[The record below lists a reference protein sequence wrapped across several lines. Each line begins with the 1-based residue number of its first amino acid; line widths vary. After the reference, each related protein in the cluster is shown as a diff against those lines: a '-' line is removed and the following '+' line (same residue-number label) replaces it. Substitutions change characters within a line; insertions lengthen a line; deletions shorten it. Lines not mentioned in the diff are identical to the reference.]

1 VKWGLSPFR
10 WALKIACYHSCRL
23 HDRVD
28 SSSFHNLTGRVAVVT
43 GGSRGIGRASAL
55 ALAHA
60 GAAVGVAYREREDAA
75 NEVVATITENGGK
88 AVAERCDVAN
98 DAEVTAA
105 FGRVAS
111 ALGTIDILVNNAGI
125 VEDALFLFTDRAKW
139 DRVLGTNL
147 DGAYLCT
154 RAVVRGMLLRKW
166 GRIVN
171 ITSLSAQA
179 GLAGQSG
186 YAASKAGLV
195 GLTRALAQ
203 ELGRHGVL
211 VNAVAPGLVDT
222 DMLAAMPAPR
232 REQLVAASALGR
244 VGTPEEVGALV
255 AFLASDAASY
265 ITGQTIAVDGGLL

>member
-1 VKWGLSPFR
+1 VRGSAATTASQSVNNSSIHGL
-10 WALKIACYHSCRL
+10 K
-23 HDRVD
+23 
-28 SSSFHNLTGRVAVVT
+28 GRVAVVT
-43 GGSRGIGRASAL
+43 GGSRGIGRAIAL
-55 ALAHA
+55 ALASA
-60 GAAVGVAYREREDAA
+60 GAAVGVTYRERADDARQ
-75 NEVVATITENGGK
+75 VVETSADAGGT
-88 AVAERCDVAN
+88 AVAEPCDVSNEA
-98 DAEVTAA
+98 DVAGA
-105 FGRVAS
+105 FARVAA
-111 ALGTIDILVNNAGI
+111 ALGTVDILVNNAGI

-139 DRVLGTNL
+139 DRVMGTNL
-147 DGAYLCT
+147 DGAYFCT

-222 DMLAAMPAPR
+222 EMLAAMPAPR
-232 REQLVAASALGR
+232 REQLAAASALGR

-255 AFLASDAASY
+255 AFLASNAASY

>member
-1 VKWGLSPFR
+1 
-10 WALKIACYHSCRL
+10 
-23 HDRVD
+23 VD
-28 SSSFHNLTGRVAVVT
+28 SSSFYNLTGRVAVVT
-43 GGSRGIGRASAL
+43 GGSRGIGRATAL

-60 GAAVGVAYREREDAA
+60 GAAVAVTYREREDAA
-75 NEVVATITENGGK
+75 NTVVATITQQGGR
-88 AVAERCDVAN
+88 AVSERCDVGN

-105 FGRVAS
+105 FGRIAA

-125 VEDALFLFTDRAKW
+125 VEDALFLFTDRTKW
-139 DRVLGTNL
+139 DRVMSTNL

-154 RAVVRGMLLRKW
+154 RAAVRGMLLRKW

-222 DMLAAMPAPR
+222 DMLAGMPAPR